1 MKLDMEHPIDVTLED
16 APFARD
22 NYEVRHAGSLPDSH
36 YNI

>member
-1 MKLDMEHPIDVTLED
+1 MEHPIDVTLQD

-22 NYEVRHAGSLPDSH
+22 NCEVRHARSLLDSH